1 MNEFRR
7 IILNSFSNSFD
18 IVVVVALVTAYIFEF
33 CANFEKKIRLTK
45 YGTSFIINFMKEMKK
60 RFDMKKIISL
70 IALLVLLTGCAGSM
84 KNGVALL
91 EEGKYDAAVEAFQ
104 KNIKN
109 KRNLDEAYRG
119 LGIAYFELEDYEAAV
134 EAFELALE
142 HETKETAVCC
152 SFLGASYLETGDYDK
167 ALDVYER
174 GLACKDLTE
183 ELEQEI
189 QLNLI
194 VVYERMGN
202 WDAAKKQMDKY
213 VEKYPDDNRVD
224 KEAEFLETR

>member
-1 MNEFRR
+1 
-7 IILNSFSNSFD
+7 
-18 IVVVVALVTAYIFEF
+18 
-33 CANFEKKIRLTK
+33 
-45 YGTSFIINFMKEMKK
+45 
-60 RFDMKKIISL
+60 MKKIVIL
-70 IALLVLLTGCAGSM
+70 ITLLLLTGCAGSM
-84 KNGVALL
+84 KNGVELL
-91 EEGKYDAAVEAFQ
+91 EAGKYDAAVKVFQ
-104 KNIKN
+104 KDIKK

-142 HETKETAVCC
+142 HETKETAVFC
-152 SFLGASYLETGDYDK
+152 SFLGASYLETEDYDK

-189 QLNLI
+189 QFNLI
-194 VVYERMGN
+194 AVYERMGN

-213 VEKYPDDNRVD
+213 VKKYPNDSRVE

>member
-1 MNEFRR
+1 
-7 IILNSFSNSFD
+7 
-18 IVVVVALVTAYIFEF
+18 
-33 CANFEKKIRLTK
+33 
-45 YGTSFIINFMKEMKK
+45 
-60 RFDMKKIISL
+60 MKKIVIL
-70 IALLVLLTGCAGSM
+70 ITLLLLTGCAGSM
-84 KNGVALL
+84 KNGVELL
-91 EEGKYDAAVEAFQ
+91 EAGKYDAAVEVFQ
-104 KNIKN
+104 KDIKK

-142 HETKETAVCC
+142 HETKETAVFC
-152 SFLGASYLETGDYDK
+152 SFLGASYLETEDYDK

-189 QLNLI
+189 QFNLI
-194 VVYERMGN
+194 AVYERMGN

-213 VEKYPDDNRVD
+213 VKKYPNDSRVE

>member
-1 MNEFRR
+1 
-7 IILNSFSNSFD
+7 
-18 IVVVVALVTAYIFEF
+18 
-33 CANFEKKIRLTK
+33 
-45 YGTSFIINFMKEMKK
+45 
-60 RFDMKKIISL
+60 MKKIVIL
-70 IALLVLLTGCAGSM
+70 ITLLLLTGCAGSM
-84 KNGVALL
+84 KNGVELL
-91 EEGKYDAAVEAFQ
+91 EAGKYDAAVEVFQ
-104 KNIKN
+104 KDIKK

-142 HETKETAVCC
+142 HETKETAVFC
-152 SFLGASYLETGDYDK
+152 SFLGASYLETEDYDK

-174 GLACKDLTE
+174 GLTCKDLTE

-189 QLNLI
+189 QLNMI

-213 VEKYPDDNRVD
+213 VKKYPNDSRVE

>member
-1 MNEFRR
+1 
-7 IILNSFSNSFD
+7 
-18 IVVVVALVTAYIFEF
+18 
-33 CANFEKKIRLTK
+33 
-45 YGTSFIINFMKEMKK
+45 
-60 RFDMKKIISL
+60 MKKIVIL
-70 IALLVLLTGCAGSM
+70 ITLLLLTGCAGSM
-84 KNGVALL
+84 KNGVELL
-91 EEGKYDAAVEAFQ
+91 EAGKYDAAVEVFQ
-104 KNIKN
+104 KDIKK

-142 HETKETAVCC
+142 HETKETAVFC
-152 SFLGASYLETGDYDK
+152 SFLGASYLETEDYDK

-194 VVYERMGN
+194 VVYERMGHR
-202 WDAAKKQMDKY
+202 DAAKKQMDKY
-213 VEKYPDDNRVD
+213 EEKYPDDNRVD
-224 KEAEFLETR
+224 KEAEFLEAR

>member
-1 MNEFRR
+1 
-7 IILNSFSNSFD
+7 
-18 IVVVVALVTAYIFEF
+18 
-33 CANFEKKIRLTK
+33 
-45 YGTSFIINFMKEMKK
+45 
-60 RFDMKKIISL
+60 MKKIVIL
-70 IALLVLLTGCAGSM
+70 ITLLLLTGCAGSM
-84 KNGVALL
+84 KNGVELL
-91 EEGKYDAAVEAFQ
+91 EAGKYDAAVEVFQ
-104 KNIKN
+104 KDIKK

-152 SFLGASYLETGDYDK
+152 SFLGASYLETEDYDK

-189 QLNLI
+189 QFNLI
-194 VVYERMGN
+194 AVYERMGN

-213 VEKYPDDNRVD
+213 VKKYPNDSRVE